1 MPDFEDP
8 DRHDASS
15 IDDLTNRREERWK
28 ANEAVPT
35 QLSLEV
41 RPRPELK
48 DDKNPYIVGAL
59 KLKGE
64 LHVRK
69 DLHAGE
75 TLTVQVADADGNIIT
90 AGVFEVGLPS
100 FKDLKM
106 KGGGIIGTERV
117 HSAKVVHDE

>member
-1 MPDFEDP
+1 MDDED
-8 DRHDASS
+8 RGAESLENLTEKREKKWQ
-15 IDDLTNRREERWK
+15 IDNAE
-28 ANEAVPT
+28 PT

-41 RPRPELK
+41 RARPEMR
-48 DDKNPYIVGAL
+48 DEKNPYIVGAL

-64 LHVRK
+64 FHVRK

-75 TLTVQVADADGNIIT
+75 QLTVQVADADGNVIT
-90 AGVFEVGLPS
+90 AGVVEVGLPA

-117 HSAKVVHDE
+117 HSAKIVEDV